1 MSDNGRRSG
10 DEQPHDLRRQLVM
23 GGVALVA
30 IASVLIGLVSSFTLG
45 RLLLQE
51 LDTDLVQTA
60 NRVAIAVDLPGAEGL
75 PTPSTRIERP
85 GFQVGTLIAV
95 IADGQVSGAF
105 IDEAAELR
113 VIDHEALRNLSN
125 VSWTPGVPQTVR
137 IFDGLGEF
145 RALLV
150 QQANDQVLVV
160 ALPLGEIRSTIGRLN
175 VLIVGIATFVIAI
188 GGVMGAW
195 GARLALRPLDRIRQT
210 ATQVADLPLDRGEVD
225 LQSRVPTHLAN
236 PDTELGQ
243 LGFAFNRMLDHVD
256 GALTARHRSEE
267 KLRHFVADASHEL
280 RTPLAS
286 IRGYAELTKKYAK
299 DAPEEVA
306 TALRRIEA
314 ESVRMTRLVE
324 DLLLLARVDEGQ
336 PLRQV
341 AVDVSEVAREV
352 LSDAVVQGPN
362 HVWSLEGGDDP
373 LIIQA
378 DPEALF
384 QVLANLVHNARV
396 HTPAGTTVAV
406 GLRSIDHYIE
416 VSVTDDG
423 PGIPESIMPHL
434 FERFRRADTSR
445 SRASGSTGLGLAIV
459 DSLTRAMGGR
469 VSVESWPGHTQFT
482 LTLPRRFGEKPSA

>member
-1 MSDNGRRSG
+1 MSEHNRRSADG
-10 DEQPHDLRRQLVM
+10 QPHDLRRQLVM

-75 PTPSTRIERP
+75 PAPSERIERP

-95 IADGQVSGAF
+95 VADGQVSGAF
-105 IDEAAELR
+105 IDETAALR
-113 VIDHEALRNLSN
+113 VVDHDALRNLASIDW
-125 VSWTPGVPQTVR
+125 VPGIPQTVR
-137 IFDGLGEF
+137 IFGGLGEF

-160 ALPLGEIRSTIGRLN
+160 ALPLGDIRATIGRLN

-188 GGVMGAW
+188 GGSMGAW
-195 GARLALRPLDRIRQT
+195 GARRALRSLDQIRQT
-210 ATQVADLPLDRGEVD
+210 AAQVTDLPLERGDVE
-225 LQSRVPTHLAN
+225 LQSRVPIHLAN
-236 PDTELGQ
+236 PDTEVGQ

-256 GALTARHRSEE
+256 DALKARRASEE

-286 IRGYAELTKKYAK
+286 IRGYAELTKRHATQVP
-299 DAPEEVA
+299 DEVA
-306 TALRRIEA
+306 TALGRIEA

-324 DLLLLARVDEGQ
+324 DLLLLARVDEGR
-336 PLRQV
+336 PLRQI
-341 AVDVSEVAREV
+341 AVDVTTIAREV
-352 LSDAVVQGPN
+352 LSDAVVQGPD
-362 HVWSLEGGDDP
+362 HEWSLEGGDEP
-373 LIIQA
+373 VIIHA

-384 QVLANLVHNARV
+384 QVVSNLVHNARV
-396 HTPAGTTVAV
+396 HTPAGTEVVVALHPA
-406 GLRSIDHYIE
+406 GTYIE
-416 VSVTDDG
+416 LSVTDNG
-423 PGIPESIMPHL
+423 PGIPQAIMPHL

-459 DSLTRAMGGR
+459 ESLTRAMGGR
-469 VSVESWPGHTQFT
+469 VSVESRPGHTCFT
-482 LTLPRRFGEKPSA
+482 VALPAQFGESSSA